1 MPNQNFN
8 DRLRDYVTVNERI
21 DAFYAKHPN
30 GSLQSEMIYKDDAL
44 VVFKAYAYRDADD
57 PRPGIGHSSLA
68 IPGTTPYT
76 RGSEVENAETSSW
89 GRALAALGF
98 EVKRGVATRDEIDNK
113 HDDNAGVRLNP
124 YLKDG
129 DKNVPLEKSVSVAQ
143 RAKLWNLVKTKFGDE
158 VAAKAW
164 LENKLEALD
173 TTSKTMTPE
182 NLKLLT
188 QWILEAEVVQPEPME
203 ETDIEY

>member
-98 EVKRGVATRDEIDNK
+98 EVKRGVATRNEIENK
-113 HDDNAGVRLNP
+113 HDDGEKVNP
-124 YLKDG
+124 YYKQG
-129 DKNVPLEKSVSVAQ
+129 DQNVPLEKTASPQQ
-143 RAKLWNLVKTKFGDE
+143 RAKLWSLAKNKFGNED
-158 VAAKAW
+158 AAKAW
-164 LENKLEALD
+164 LEQRLESLD
-173 TTSKTMTPE
+173 VTSKTMTPE
-182 NLKLLT
+182 NVKMLT
-188 QWILEAEVVQPEPME
+188 QWILEAEVVTPEQPME
-203 ETDIEY
+203 ESDLDY